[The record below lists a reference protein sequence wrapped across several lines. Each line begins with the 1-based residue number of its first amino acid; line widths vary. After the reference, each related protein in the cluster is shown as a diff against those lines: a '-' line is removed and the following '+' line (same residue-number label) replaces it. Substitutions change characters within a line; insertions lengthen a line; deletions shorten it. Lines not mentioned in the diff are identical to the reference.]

1 MTKRHY
7 YSLSLMISG
16 LLLGTCYGTAA
27 QAALI
32 PWQDNQIVSALKPF
46 QNNPQALAELAG
58 QDTLIYAHPPQ
69 RLDVPY
75 AKGVVSYPAVRF
87 SSTAVVLPIP
97 AAQVKQSLSNY
108 QQYVGLF
115 PTLTKA
121 SVVQKAG
128 TTTQMKYH
136 IHVPIPIPVLSFNED
151 VVLQHQQDDHSISTL
166 IIDSP
171 VQYGMGKFEW
181 YALDDSHTLLTLTQ
195 WGDLDKPKGFL
206 VSTILKAFP
215 EVKAGIPPGV
225 NTFIMESMIK
235 RYAPD
240 KSLPQYAPRQIPE
253 KALSSNQ
260 LQLVQQLNS
269 QSGIPVMF
277 VHRPVKLPYKHGY
290 ETMQFASTYATLNAP
305 LERATQLLN
314 SPNSYQQIFRQ
325 VRKVAIQPL
334 TNQPVGSPGGVLAT
348 ITVKIGLGVIAI
360 PYTLKLMYFQ
370 DNPAQ
375 VTYQAAGG
383 DVEYMQGRMKMAA
396 LTPQSTSL
404 VMSHST
410 KIGDNAPFLLKMAKA
425 LPYSD
430 LLSTVGGASVFIS
443 KTNDHLKR

>member
-1 MTKRHY
+1 MKLHY
-7 YSLSLMISG
+7 GFLAAVMAG
-16 LLLGTCYGTAA
+16 LLIASQTRAA
-27 QAALI
+27 II
-32 PWQDNQIVSALKPF
+32 PWQDSQIVSALKPF
-46 QNNPQALAELAG
+46 QNNPQALAQLTG
-58 QDTLIYAHPPQ
+58 SDTILYAHPPQ

-75 AKGVVSYPAVRF
+75 GKGVASYPAMRF
-87 SSTAVVLPIP
+87 NSTAVVLPIP
-97 AAQVKQSLSNY
+97 VAQVKQALSSY

-121 SVVQKAG
+121 SVVQQAG
-128 TTTQMKYH
+128 NITQMKYH

-151 VVLQHQQDDHSISTL
+151 VVLQHQQDEHSISTL

-181 YALDDSHTLLTLTQ
+181 FALDDSHTLLTLTQ

-206 VSTILKAFP
+206 VSTILKSFP
-215 EVKAGIPPGV
+215 EVKAGIPQGV

-253 KALSSNQ
+253 KILSSSQ

-277 VHRPVKLPYKHGY
+277 VHRPVKLPYKHGF
-290 ETMQFASTYATLNAP
+290 ETMQFSSTYATLNAP
-305 LERATQLLN
+305 LQRATQLLN
-314 SPNSYQQIFRQ
+314 SPNSYQRIFRQ

-334 TNQPVGSPGGVLAT
+334 TSQSIASQNGVLAS

-370 DNPAQ
+370 DNPNQ
-375 VTYQAAGG
+375 VTYQANGG

-396 LTPQSTSL
+396 ISPQTTSL
-404 VMSHST
+404 VMNHST

-425 LPYSD
+425 LPYAD
-430 LLSTVGGASVFIS
+430 LLSTVGGTSVFIA
-443 KTNDHLKR
+443 KTNDYLSK

>member
-1 MTKRHY
+1 MKSALHTV
-7 YSLSLMISG
+7 SLFIAS
-16 LLLGTCYGTAA
+16 LLLQQA
-27 QAALI
+27 QAAII
-32 PWQDNQIVSALKPF
+32 PWQDNQIANPLAPF
-46 QNNPQALAELAG
+46 QNSPQALAQLAG
-58 QDTLIYAHPPQ
+58 QDTIIYAHPPQ
-69 RLDVPY
+69 RVDVPY
-75 AKGVVSYPAVRF
+75 GKGVASYPAVRF
-87 SSTAVVLPIP
+87 SSTAVVLPVP
-97 AAQVKQSLSNY
+97 AAQVKQALTNY

-121 SVVQKAG
+121 SVVQQSG
-128 TTTQMKYH
+128 NVTQMKYH

-240 KSLPQYAPRQIPE
+240 KSLPQYVPRQIPE
-253 KALSSNQ
+253 KALSSSQ
-260 LQLVQQLNS
+260 LQLVQQLS
-269 QSGIPVMF
+269 TQSGLPVVF
-277 VHRPVKLPYKHGY
+277 VHRPVKLPYKHGF
-290 ETMQFASTYATLNAP
+290 ESMQFASTYSTLNAP
-305 LERATQLLN
+305 LQRSAQLLS

-334 TNQPVGSPGGVLAT
+334 TNQNPASPNGVLAD

-370 DNPAQ
+370 DSPTQ
-375 VTYQAAGG
+375 VTYQANGG

-396 LTPQSTSL
+396 LTPQTTSL
-404 VMSHST
+404 VLNHST
-410 KIGDNAPFLLKMAKA
+410 KVGENAPFLLKMAKA

-430 LLSTVGGASVFIS
+430 LLASVSGASIFIA
-443 KTNDHLKR
+443 KTNDYLSK

>member
-1 MTKRHY
+1 MKAALNAV
-7 YSLSLMISG
+7 SLVIAC
-16 LLLGTCYGTAA
+16 LLLVQQAPAA
-27 QAALI
+27 II
-32 PWQDNQIVSALKPF
+32 PWQDNQIVSALAPF
-46 QNNPQALAELAG
+46 QNNPQALAQLAG
-58 QDTLIYAHPPQ
+58 SDTIIFAHPPQ
-69 RLDVPY
+69 RLDIPY
-75 AKGVVSYPAVRF
+75 GKGVASYPAVRF

-97 AAQVKQSLSNY
+97 AAQVKQALTSY

-121 SVVQKAG
+121 SVVQQSG
-128 TTTQMKYH
+128 NVTQMKYH

-181 YALDDSHTLLTLTQ
+181 YVLDDSHTLLTLTQ
-195 WGDLDKPKGFL
+195 WGDLDKPKGFM

-240 KSLPQYAPRQIPE
+240 KNLPQYAPRQIPE
-253 KALSSNQ
+253 KSLSSSQ
-260 LQLVQQLNS
+260 LQLVQQLNT
-269 QSGIPVMF
+269 QSGLPVVF
-277 VHRPVKLPYKHGY
+277 VHRPVKLPYRHGF
-290 ETMQFASTYATLNAP
+290 ESMQFASSYTTLNAP
-305 LERATQLLN
+305 LERTAQLLS
-314 SPNSYQQIFRQ
+314 SPTSYQRIFRQ

-334 TNQPVGSPGGVLAT
+334 SNQSSASQNGVLAD

-370 DNPAQ
+370 DSPTQ
-375 VTYQAAGG
+375 VTYQANGG

-396 LTPQSTSL
+396 LTPQTTSL
-404 VMSHST
+404 VLNHST
-410 KIGDNAPFLLKMAKA
+410 KIGENAPFLLKMAKS

-430 LLSTVGGASVFIS
+430 LLASVSGASIFIG
-443 KTNDHLKR
+443 KTNDYLSK

>member
-1 MTKRHY
+1 MKFALHAVPLLIA
-7 YSLSLMISG
+7 S
-16 LLLGTCYGTAA
+16 LLLQQA
-27 QAALI
+27 QAAII
-32 PWQDNQIVSALKPF
+32 PWQDSQIANPLAPF
-46 QNNPQALAELAG
+46 QNSPQALAQLAG
-58 QDTLIYAHPPQ
+58 QDTIIYAHPPQ

-75 AKGVVSYPAVRF
+75 AKGVASYPAVRF
-87 SSTAVVLPIP
+87 SSTAVVLPVP
-97 AAQVKQSLSNY
+97 AAQVKQALASY

-121 SVVQKAG
+121 SVVQQSG
-128 TTTQMKYH
+128 NVTQMKYH

-269 QSGIPVMF
+269 QSGLPVVF
-277 VHRPVKLPYKHGY
+277 VHRPVKLPYKHGF
-290 ETMQFASTYATLNAP
+290 ESMQFASTYSTLNAP
-305 LERATQLLN
+305 LQRSAQLLS

-325 VRKVAIQPL
+325 VRKVTIQPL
-334 TNQPVGSPGGVLAT
+334 TNQNPAGQNGILAD

-360 PYTLKLMYFQ
+360 PYTLRLMYFQ
-370 DNPAQ
+370 DSPTQ
-375 VTYQAAGG
+375 VTYQANGG

-396 LTPQSTSL
+396 LTPQTTSL
-404 VMSHST
+404 VLNHST
-410 KIGDNAPFLLKMAKA
+410 KIGENAPFLLKVAKS
-425 LPYSD
+425 LPYAD
-430 LLSTVGGASVFIS
+430 LLASVSGASIFIG
-443 KTNDHLKR
+443 KTNDYLSKQ